1 MSNKA
6 AQSYSRQPQNL
17 QTKNK
22 TLVVGLTGGI
32 GSGKSAASAWFSEQ
46 GIDIIDADVIAH
58 EIVTKGSD
66 TLRKIQKRFGDWVLN
81 DDGSMNRAAVR
92 THVFAN
98 PEALIELEA
107 ITHPAIRETAKA
119 QLESSTSAYVVLSA
133 PLLIEGAE
141 AGLANLCQRILV
153 MDATEDTQLAR
164 ASQRDDQSIQKIK
177 AIMTNQLSREE
188 RNRHADDI
196 ILNESDLASLYLQ
209 LEPLHQEYLTLAQ
222 QLKYLLGP
230 QR

>member
-1 MSNKA
+1 MLKNTPHPYSH
-6 AQSYSRQPQNL
+6 QSQSPQ
-17 QTKNK
+17 TSNK

-32 GSGKSAASAWFSEQ
+32 GSGKSAASAWFAEQ

-58 EIVTKGSD
+58 ETVAKGSD
-66 TLRKIQKRFGDWVLN
+66 TLRKIQKKFGDWVLN
-81 DDGSMNRAAVR
+81 GDGSMDRAAVR
-92 THVFAN
+92 THVFTN

-119 QLESSTSAYVVLSA
+119 QLEASTSPYVILSA
-133 PLLIEGAE
+133 PLLIEAAE

-188 RNRHADDI
+188 RNRHADNV
-196 ILNESDLASLYLQ
+196 ILNESNLASLYLQ
-209 LEPLHQEYLTLAQ
+209 LEPLHQEYLMLAQ
-222 QLKYLLGP
+222 QLKFAVD
-230 QR
+230 

>member
-1 MSNKA
+1 MSKNTSH
-6 AQSYSRQPQNL
+6 SYSHQPQTT
-17 QTKNK
+17 QPKSK
-22 TLVVGLTGGI
+22 KLVVGLTGGI
-32 GSGKSAASAWFSEQ
+32 GSGKSAASAWFAEQ
-46 GIDIIDADVIAH
+46 GINIIDADVIAH
-58 EIVTKGSD
+58 ETVAKGSA
-66 TLRKIQKRFGDWVLN
+66 TLQKIQKKFGDWILT
-81 DDGSMNRAAVR
+81 DDGVMDRAAVR

-107 ITHPAIRETAKA
+107 ITHPAIREAAKA
-119 QLESSTSAYVVLSA
+119 QLDASTSPYIVLSA
-133 PLLIEGAE
+133 PLLIEAAE

-188 RNRHADDI
+188 RNRHADNV

-222 QLKYLLGP
+222 QLKFAGD
-230 QR
+230 